1 MQKNRE
7 EVPENLL
14 KRNLQQRKT
23 RAVFRRIITG
33 AVSGTESER
42 VISDGHK
49 RLTENTFFGD
59 LSPKNKYTFFIIT
72 ETNHPLLLQIVSFR
86 YICFVLVHKLL

>member
-1 MQKNRE
+1 MRKNRE
-7 EVPENLL
+7 EVHEKLL

-23 RAVFRRIITG
+23 KAVFRWNITG

-42 VISDGHK
+42 DISDGHK
-49 RLTENTFFGD
+49 RLIENTFFGY

-72 ETNHPLLLQIVSFR
+72 GTNHPLLLQIVSFR
-86 YICFVLVHKLL
+86 YIYFVLVHKLL

>member
-33 AVSGTESER
+33 AVSGTQSER
-42 VISDGHK
+42 TISDGHK
-49 RLTENTFFGD
+49 RLTENTFWG
-59 LSPKNKYTFFIIT
+59 LIA
-72 ETNHPLLLQIVSFR
+72 EV
-86 YICFVLVHKLL
+86 

>member
-1 MQKNRE
+1 MRKNRE

-33 AVSGTESER
+33 AVSGTQSKR
-42 VISDGHK
+42 TISHGHK
-49 RLTENTFFGD
+49 RLTENTFWG
-59 LSPKNKYTFFIIT
+59 LIA
-72 ETNHPLLLQIVSFR
+72 EV
-86 YICFVLVHKLL
+86 

>member
-1 MQKNRE
+1 MRKNRE
-7 EVPENLL
+7 EVHENLL

-23 RAVFRRIITG
+23 KAVFRRNIIG

-42 VISDGHK
+42 NISHGHK
-49 RLTENTFFGD
+49 RLTENTFFGY
-59 LSPKNKYTFFIIT
+59 LSPKNKYRFFIIT
-72 ETNHPLLLQIVSFR
+72 ETNHSLLLQIESFR